1 MTLPRFPFWTH
12 QCSIICCG
20 AALAAALAKARKA
33 KADPIVCPVL
43 AARYAN
49 GDLKC
54 EEDGTMTREQL
65 VEACMQC
72 GCSRFLAGTLASGAM
87 NAEGASVIESIVRY

>member
-1 MTLPRFPFWTH
+1 MAQYLEESAHATADGSNYD
-12 QCSIICCG
+12 Q
-20 AALAAALAKARKA
+20 ARKA

-43 AARYAN
+43 AALYAN

-65 VEACMQC
+65 VEACMQ
-72 GCSRFLAGTLASGAM
+72 RLRQTAVADLTIM
-87 NAEGASVIESIVRY
+87 DRHT